1 MAQSRTMESRVGRTK
16 QRYSDNGERLV
27 AGIVPTNKEKTFILL
42 IQSTRRAEWV
52 LPKGGWETDEECIE
66 AAEREAWEEAGIVC
80 KVDYD
85 LGKITET
92 RTAKQISKNAPKALY
107 QFYEATVT
115 EEKSVW
121 PESHKRSRKWFSYP
135 DALEALKPRP
145 ELVEAIKRSTHNHHT
160 TSLPTNLT
168 STSTSNP
175 PPTQPPTQWIGR
187 PDNRLQNEQTTI
199 TMAHAQAHP
208 PPPLEAL
215 SLEERAGAGGPGQA
229 TALGQAVHAQQAPQQ
244 LPPQMFTTAAQLLDL
259 TDKKLMVAL
268 RDGRKLIGVLRSWD
282 QFANL
287 VLQSTSERLFTHSPP
302 LQFADVARGTFLV
315 RGENVLLLGEVDL
328 DKDDDVPVGFERGEV
343 AEVQAR
349 VAGER
354 AVRERKEKERGKVLR
369 GEGFVGEDGEG
380 TF

>member
-1 MAQSRTMESRVGRTK
+1 MAQSRSMESRVGRNK

-115 EEKSVW
+115 EEKPVW

-145 ELVEAIKRSTHNHHT
+145 ELVEAIKRSTVK
-160 TSLPTNLT
+160 
-168 STSTSNP
+168 
-175 PPTQPPTQWIGR
+175 R
-187 PDNRLQNEQTTI
+187 
-199 TMAHAQAHP
+199 
-208 PPPLEAL
+208 
-215 SLEERAGAGGPGQA
+215 
-229 TALGQAVHAQQAPQQ
+229 
-244 LPPQMFTTAAQLLDL
+244 
-259 TDKKLMVAL
+259 
-268 RDGRKLIGVLRSWD
+268 
-282 QFANL
+282 
-287 VLQSTSERLFTHSPP
+287 
-302 LQFADVARGTFLV
+302 
-315 RGENVLLLGEVDL
+315 
-328 DKDDDVPVGFERGEV
+328 
-343 AEVQAR
+343 
-349 VAGER
+349 
-354 AVRERKEKERGKVLR
+354 
-369 GEGFVGEDGEG
+369 
-380 TF
+380 